1 MLYLPKYL
9 AAATREQYES
19 ENYEAFFLEDI
30 ISGEIEYMYLMIAK
44 NKHDKNTVL
53 VVSCEKY
60 DPVASMLSLGF
71 EEGEFELE
79 EEDMVET
86 HFLCV
91 FRGTKHENYG
101 NKEDWTNPE
110 NFKYAALRLIEEAIE
125 EHLHVNIK
133 YPHTIRFS
141 RQEKI
146 VLYFYSKGNT
156 THEIA
161 EKMRLARRTVD
172 THYKNIMKKLRIE
185 RRSTLLQVAIH
196 MDFSDIFD

>member
-60 DPVASMLSLGF
+60 DPVAAMLSLGF

-91 FRGTKHENYG
+91 FRGPKHENHG
-101 NKEDWTNPE
+101 NEEDWTNPE

-133 YPHTIRFS
+133 HPHTIRLS
-141 RQEKI
+141 RQEKTI
-146 VLYFYSKGNT
+146 LYFYTQGKTSN
-156 THEIA
+156 EIA
-161 EKMRLARRTVD
+161 EKMLLARGTVD

-185 RRSTLLQVAIH
+185 KRSTLRQVAMD
-196 MDFSDIFD
+196 MDFSDILD